1 VSGQGQVIAL
11 VPETGEVVLTH
22 AEIKGFMDAM
32 TMGYQVSFRSLL
44 KGVKP
49 GDKVRFSIDTEK
61 RVITK
66 IEKVKN

>member
-1 VSGQGQVIAL
+1 
-11 VPETGEVVLTH
+11 
-22 AEIKGFMDAM
+22 MDAM